1 MFRQHEAKS
10 EEIKFASIKV
20 KTLKEFRKG
29 IEKLTGK
36 EVIQS
41 FGLISLLGS
50 GAEVDTRDDTLLKLR
65 SEDEDLKSEDGS
77 IKDETKEKK
86 KNEIQESMNES
97 KNEDA
102 KESKRIVETETLQMD
117 SSLVVTLCSMCRF
130 HM

>member
-1 MFRQHEAKS
+1 MFRQHDAKS

-50 GAEVDTRDDTLLKLR
+50 GAEVDTRDDILLKLR
-65 SEDEDLKSEDGS
+65 SEESEDLKSEDGC

-86 KNEIQESMNES
+86 QNEIQGSMNES
-97 KNEDA
+97 KNDDV

-117 SSLVVTLCSMCRF
+117 SSLVVT
-130 HM
+130 